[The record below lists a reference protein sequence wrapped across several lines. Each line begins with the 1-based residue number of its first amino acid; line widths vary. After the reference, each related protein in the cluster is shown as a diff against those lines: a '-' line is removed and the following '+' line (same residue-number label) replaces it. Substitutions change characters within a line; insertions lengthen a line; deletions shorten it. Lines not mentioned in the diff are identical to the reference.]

1 MGLLERMGI
10 ICIIVYIKKPAM
22 ININIDSKIARWLCK
37 ILKSTI
43 GWLEFDVLDL
53 VFLYW
58 RSKLMNS
65 KIDAILIKSKI
76 IWKSVEWNEK
86 LVDPSSKLVIT
97 TKKSTEEILSV
108 MIPPMSIPIRNFW
121 FFL

>member
-22 ININIDSKIARWLCK
+22 INIKIDSKIAWWLPK

-65 KIDAILIKSKI
+65 KIDAILIESKI

-97 TKKSTEEILSV
+97 TKKIQKKYL
-108 MIPPMSIPIRNFW
+108 MW
-121 FFL
+121 